1 MASLCKWL
9 KATTTY
15 LGHECWQKVSSR
27 VKQGLLVP
35 LVCITF
41 SWWWSELFTILWSA
55 VGGCFYMTQLRWHMS
70 SPSPKL
76 YIFIISHGRI
86 GGTPP
91 VYQEQQGDKH
101 INWSAFY
108 LYHLCYWPM
117 DILGHMSKN
126 QSVWGLL
133 KEWVY
138 KDVNKWRLWLLQ
150 STTGLQSISLSKI
163 VASFLSSLS
172 FFLSFLALFL
182 PSFIFP
188 FILFSDIP

>member
-1 MASLCKWL
+1 M
-9 KATTTY
+9 
-15 LGHECWQKVSSR
+15 
-27 VKQGLLVP
+27 VP

-55 VGGCFYMTQLRWHMS
+55 VGGCFYMTQLRWHIS

-76 YIFIISHGRI
+76 YIFIISHGRM

-91 VYQEQQGDKH
+91 LYQEQQGDKR
-101 INWSAFY
+101 ISWSTFY
-108 LYHLCYWPM
+108 LCHLCYWPM

-133 KEWVY
+133 NEWVD

-182 PSFIFP
+182 PSFLNFSFYFIFWYTINLSG
-188 FILFSDIP
+188 FFSDLILVCDLPCKFLFPLWLKY